1 MRRSYRPI
9 AAASAA
15 VLVIGAVGLASLP
28 GQAAEGLSVEVTDL
42 PDYEAGLGGPSY
54 IILETGANNRVGIL
68 TESAY
73 GEDGLGPGDYDKI
86 TWHQALSA
94 NSQCRLV
101 STPVDDLPP
110 LVEITAVN
118 PENPNDSRLYAG
130 LVSGSIGVRSTAP
143 GASEGKGEPCG
154 RIDGLQQAIKVDLL
168 GATATGFE
176 LDVEAKF
183 DADLEVVLTP
193 PNGQSVTGTFV
204 TSTDNGSDN
213 GPDSGDGDN
222 FLVTS
227 SALEPPAAAKAFP
240 ISSFTVQPARSSGGA
255 VSLEGGSDYTTPTDD
270 GPWGF
275 ALGKTVT
282 IIEVGAL
289 GTGVLDCG
297 DVDSSVDGVVLTRLA
312 TNADGSSCI
321 AIPYSLSR
329 DRDVITFAKDL
340 LTGQEAAQFTLQVTW
355 EPEVAPSPY
364 SVTTGTQINYGQ
376 GAGEEDLEWCVGGVD
391 GVIDPEALDLPAG
404 VDADSDAPG
413 QQGWCVVSQQNAIYG
428 PDGGEQTIEVVET
441 FYGVGDPRF
450 NRL

>member
-1 MRRSYRPI
+1 MRRPLRPL

-28 GQAAEGLSVEVTDL
+28 GQAAEGVTLDL
-42 PDYEAGLGGPSY
+42 PIYEAGLGGPSY

-73 GEDGLGPGDYDKI
+73 GEDGLDSGDFDKI

-94 NSQCRLV
+94 NNQCRLV
-101 STPVDDLPP
+101 STPVDGRAP

-118 PENPNDSRLYAG
+118 PENPSDSRLYAG

-154 RIDGLQQAIKVDLL
+154 RIDGLQQALKVDLL
-168 GATATGFE
+168 GGAATGFE

-183 DADLEVVLTP
+183 NADLEVVLT
-193 PNGQSVTGTFV
+193 QSDGTSITGTFV
-204 TSTDNGSDN
+204 TSAESGSDN

-222 FLVTS
+222 YLVTS
-227 SALEPPAAAKAFP
+227 SDLNVPDAFP

-255 VSLEGGSDYTTPTDD
+255 VSLEGGSDYTTPTEA

-282 IIEVGAL
+282 IIEIGAL
-289 GTGVLDCG
+289 GTGLLDCG
-297 DVDSSVDGVVLTRLA
+297 DVDSVEGVVLTRLA
-312 TNADGSSCI
+312 TNADGSDCVP
-321 AIPYSLSR
+321 IPYSLSR
-329 DRDVITFAKDL
+329 DRDVVTFAKDL

-355 EPEVAPSPY
+355 EPELAPSPGY

-376 GAGEEDLEWCVGGVD
+376 GFGEEDLEWCVGGVD
-391 GVIDPEALDLPAG
+391 GFIDPEALALPEG
-404 VDADSDAPG
+404 VDADAG
-413 QQGWCVVSQQNAIYG
+413 TLEQEGWCVVSQTNAIYG
-428 PDGGEQTIEVVET
+428 PSDAGQTIEVVET

-450 NRL
+450 NRI